1 MSNRTFTAHSTL
13 GDELEF
19 RSLEGS
25 EQISRLF
32 EYRVR
37 LLSKDSSISAKS
49 LLGKD
54 MTVEIDLTTEID
66 GGDKR
71 YLSGQITQF
80 TYVGRDGNFSLFEAI
95 LRPWLWHATRRSDFK
110 IFQFK
115 KVPDIIKEVLGP
127 YGFTIEDKLT
137 GSYRTWDY
145 MVQYGET
152 DFNFVSRL
160 LELEVAYYYFEH
172 ENGSY

>member
-37 LLSKDSSISAKS
+37 LLSQNSAIPAKS
-49 LLGKD
+49 LLGND
-54 MTVEIDLTTEID
+54 MTIEVDLTTEID

-71 YLSGQITQF
+71 YLSGQVTQF
-80 TYVGRDGNFSLFEAI
+80 NQWTARVE
-95 LRPWLWHATRRSDFK
+95 
-110 IFQFK
+110 
-115 KVPDIIKEVLGP
+115 
-127 YGFTIEDKLT
+127 
-137 GSYRTWDY
+137 
-145 MVQYGET
+145 
-152 DFNFVSRL
+152 
-160 LELEVAYYYFEH
+160 
-172 ENGSY
+172 